1 MLSFLWNFLLLVLQ
15 NLLLLAVMPSL
26 KKTVER
32 VMGPSPAQRARRL
45 NEELQRIRD
54 EGISLRNMLARIIE
68 ERGARDAELLRYGDR
83 MRIAGM
89 LSAAELE
96 VLVRAEDRLRRRGV
110 VRGVQQG
117 SAVRTDTIEEMSME
131 DLGLDQQ
138 QDIVLGPLRM
148 VDDDKSSG
156 AARSCSRC
164 LWLGLFVVVLVLAVT
179 GMAALLGALTRPYIL

>member
-15 NLLLLAVMPSL
+15 NLLLLFVMPSL
-26 KKTVER
+26 KKTVEK
-32 VMGPSPAQRARRL
+32 VMGPSPAQRARLL

-68 ERGARDAELLRYGDR
+68 ERGARDAELLGYGDR
-83 MRIAGM
+83 MRMAGM

-110 VRGVQQG
+110 VRGVLQG
-117 SAVRTDTIEEMSME
+117 PAVRTDTIEEMTME

-148 VDDDKSSG
+148 VDDDQSSG

>member
-1 MLSFLWNFLLLVLQ
+1 
-15 NLLLLAVMPSL
+15 MPSL
-26 KKTVER
+26 KKTVEK
-32 VMGPSPAQRARRL
+32 VIGPSPAQRARLL

-83 MRIAGM
+83 MRMAGM

-110 VRGVQQG
+110 VRGVLQG
-117 SAVRTDTIEEMSME
+117 PAVRTDTIKEMTME

-148 VDDDKSSG
+148 VDDDQSSG

>member
-15 NLLLLAVMPSL
+15 NLLLLFVMPSL
-26 KKTVER
+26 KKTVEK

-54 EGISLRNMLARIIE
+54 EGASLRNMLARIIE

-110 VRGVQQG
+110 VRGV
-117 SAVRTDTIEEMSME
+117 
-131 DLGLDQQ
+131 
-138 QDIVLGPLRM
+138 
-148 VDDDKSSG
+148 
-156 AARSCSRC
+156 CSR
-164 LWLGLFVVVLVLAVT
+164 GLL
-179 GMAALLGALTRPYIL
+179 

>member
-15 NLLLLAVMPSL
+15 NLLLLFVMPSL
-26 KKTVER
+26 KKTVEK
-32 VMGPSPAQRARRL
+32 VMGPSPAQRARLL

-68 ERGARDAELLRYGDR
+68 ERGARDAELLGYGDR
-83 MRIAGM
+83 MRMAGM
-89 LSAAELE
+89 LSTAELE

-110 VRGVQQG
+110 LRGP
-117 SAVRTDTIEEMSME
+117 AVRTDTIEEMTME

-148 VDDDKSSG
+148 VDDDQSSG
-156 AARSCSRC
+156 VARSCSRC
-164 LWLGLFVVVLVLAVT
+164 LWLGLFVVVLVLVVT

>member
-1 MLSFLWNFLLLVLQ
+1 
-15 NLLLLAVMPSL
+15 
-26 KKTVER
+26 
-32 VMGPSPAQRARRL
+32 MGPSPAQRARRL

-54 EGISLRNMLARIIE
+54 EGASLRNMLARIIE

-117 SAVRTDTIEEMSME
+117 SAVRTDTIEEMTME

-148 VDDDKSSG
+148 VDDDQSSG